1 MTDLFAEAMQTFREI
16 RERVK
21 TVTLNEP
28 DAMTVAT
35 CDSDGVPTARVVLL
49 RGFDE
54 RGFAFYTNSDSRKGQ
69 QLNSNPQAAICMY
82 WDGLGEQV
90 RIEGPVEQVSDEES
104 DNYWNN
110 RPRMSRIASAASL
123 QSQELA
129 DRRDYERRVAELAAR
144 YPGDDIPRPESWH
157 GYRVVPRRIE
167 FWKNRENRM
176 HERTVY
182 EWRDDEWVKYG
193 VYP

>member
-16 RERVK
+16 RDRVREL
-21 TVTLNEP
+21 TLNEP
-28 DAMTVAT
+28 DAMTIAT
-35 CDSDGVPTARVVLL
+35 CDRDGLPTARVVLL

-54 RGFAFYTNSDSRKGQ
+54 RGFAFYTNSDSRKGR
-69 QLNSNPQAAICMY
+69 QLKSNPRAAICMY
-82 WDGLGEQV
+82 WDALGEQV
-90 RIEGPVEQVSDEES
+90 RIEGSVEQVSDEES

-123 QSQELA
+123 QSQELTERA
-129 DRRDYERRVAELAAR
+129 EYDRRVAELVAQ
-144 YPGDDIPRPESWH
+144 YPGEDIPRPEHWH

-167 FWKNRENRM
+167 FWKNRKNRM

-182 EWRDDEWVKYG
+182 EVRGDKWVKYG
-193 VYP
+193 LYP